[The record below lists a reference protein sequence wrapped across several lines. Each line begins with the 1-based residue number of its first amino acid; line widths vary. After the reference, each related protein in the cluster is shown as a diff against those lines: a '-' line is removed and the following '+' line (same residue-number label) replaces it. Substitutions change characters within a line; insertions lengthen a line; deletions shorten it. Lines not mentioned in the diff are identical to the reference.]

1 MSRSLL
7 TTVVLVA
14 VAAAGAAVALR
25 WGSDTE
31 VSQARRV
38 EVPAM
43 EPEVLVVMDGSD
55 PYARGALQQ
64 TEHALETAR
73 IPYRLHDVASRAE
86 LPDLDG
92 VRAVITAVE
101 KMEVFPEDS
110 ANRLEAFVESG
121 GGLVVAYRGWSPRLA
136 SFLGLATREGVA
148 FDAPARS
155 VTFHTALMPGGDAM
169 VLEDQALSSY
179 AVQARPECDIVATRG
194 EAQKP
199 TVWMCARGE
208 GRVVYWN
215 AALLATK
222 PYRGFLLQS
231 LAAVYPDHVRPVSNW
246 AVIHLDDFPS
256 PASNGQVAP
265 IWNASKQTPAQ
276 FYAESWYPDMRR
288 LADRYGL
295 TYTSS
300 LIFAY
305 NDRTRPPFPMN
316 EWLAGQVTV
325 DHQVTPY
332 SPWITVESAHRDEMG
347 LHGYNHQSLLRSL
360 WGTEEAM
367 AMALRAARDRWA
379 YESIAPM
386 PRTYVPPM
394 NRIDSLG
401 VAALHKVFP
410 EVESIAGLYVGD
422 FDLGQN
428 REFGPEPW
436 NPEIYALPRVTAGFI
451 LTDRQR
457 LLMLSV
463 LQTVGAWN
471 HFVHP
476 DEVFANPDRIAN
488 YELMGLPPPGEI
500 GWYGEDGR
508 GFYPRFEAWVQFVRR
523 HYPWLEFV
531 KASDATQR
539 MRQFDDL
546 DVAWEREQENA
557 SRHLT
562 VHASHAGQVMTTW
575 ARPHETLE
583 STIGAEVLHTWKG
596 PFVTQVVFRMSGT
609 RATLAFAPTPS

>member
-1 MSRSLL
+1 ML
-7 TTVVLVA
+7 LVA
-14 VAAAGAAVALR
+14 VAAGGSAVAMW
-25 WGSDTE
+25 WGSDSVGLQE
-31 VSQARRV
+31 RRA
-38 EVPAM
+38 EVPPM
-43 EPEVLVVMDGSD
+43 EPGVLVITDSAD
-55 PYARGALQQ
+55 PYAMGVLEQ
-64 TEHALETAR
+64 TEHALETAH
-73 IPYRLHDVASRAE
+73 IPYRVHDVVDDAR
-86 LPDLDG
+86 LPDLG
-92 VRAVITAVE
+92 EVGAVIAAIE
-101 KMEVFPEDS
+101 KMQVFPEES
-110 ANRLEAFVESG
+110 ADRLEAFVESG

-136 SFLGLATREGVA
+136 PLLGLASREGIV

-155 VTFHTALMPGGDAM
+155 LTFHTALMPGGDAL

-179 AVQARPECDIVATRG
+179 AVRVQPECDIIATRG
-194 EAQKP
+194 QAQRP
-199 TVWMCARGE
+199 TVWMCPRGD

-215 AALLATK
+215 AALIANK

-231 LAAVYPDHVRPVSNW
+231 LAVVYPDHVRPVANW

-295 TYTSS
+295 AYTSS

-316 EWLAGQVTV
+316 EWLAGQITV
-325 DHQVTPY
+325 DHEVTPY

-347 LHGYNHQSLLRSL
+347 LHGYNHQSLLRRV
-360 WGTEEAM
+360 WGSEEAM
-367 AMALRAARDRWA
+367 KVALRAARDRWA

-394 NRIDSLG
+394 NRIDSVG
-401 VAALHKVFP
+401 VAALHDVFP

-436 NPEIYALPRVTAGFI
+436 NPELYALPRTTAGFI

-476 DEVFANPDRIAN
+476 DEVFANPDRAAN

-508 GFYPRFEAWVQFVRR
+508 GFYPRFEAWVQFVQR
-523 HYPWLEFV
+523 HYPWLQFV
-531 KASDATQR
+531 TASDATRR
-539 MRQFDDL
+539 MRQFDDF
-546 DVAWEREQENA
+546 DIAWERQ
-557 SRHLT
+557 RDDMGRRLT
-562 VHASHAGQVMTTW
+562 VHASHAGQVVTTW
-575 ARPHETLE
+575 ALPSEALASVT
-583 STIGAEVLHTWKG
+583 GAEVLHTWQG
-596 PFVTQVVFRMSGT
+596 PLVTQVILRMSGT
-609 RATLAFAPTPS
+609 RATLAFAQVSS